1 MATTSTA
8 VARTIDMA
16 VDPGSGRFPV
26 RILLTVTA
34 CLAMLAVSA
43 PSILRARTPADPQ
56 SILGAR
62 AAEDAYG
69 RLPAFFEPN
78 LGQAGS
84 DARFLSRGPGYAVA
98 LANDQIV
105 LRTTRAGSAD
115 ANQLMR
121 MRFVGSLPDPR
132 IVGTGRLP
140 GVVNHLSGSDP
151 SGWFTDIPTFAGVRY
166 ESIYPGIDLV
176 FHGAGSR
183 PEYDFVVSPG
193 ADPRAIALAFPGAD
207 ALVIDDSGDLTFR
220 LGGITIRHLAPVI
233 FQSVAGAR
241 RQVEGGFV
249 RTGTGRIGFEVGP
262 YDSTRPLIIDPVIYS
277 TFLGGESTDVGLSVA
292 ADPSGNAYVTGFTAS
307 TGFPTTPG
315 AAQGAKAA
323 GTDVF
328 VTKLNPTGSGI
339 VYSTFIGGGGT
350 DWGSGIALDA
360 SGNAYVTGRT
370 DSTDFPTTTAA
381 FDRTFG
387 GGVDA
392 FALKLNPTGT
402 GLAYST
408 YLGGS
413 GFEHDRDNIIVVRSA
428 AIAVDPAGNAY
439 LTGQTTSSD
448 FPTANAIDASIGG
461 GSCPGGNLVCSDVY
475 LTKLNP
481 AGSGLVY
488 STFLGG
494 PDEDTGKSVFVD
506 ASGNAYLAGTAFP
519 GFPIT
524 PGAFRTFSQGFEGF
538 VSKVNAAGSAL
549 VFSSFLGGELSD
561 AALGVAAD
569 GAGNTYVTGS
579 TNSFQFPTTPGAFD
593 TQKIGNESDAF
604 VTKLNPSGSGLV
616 YSTYLGERETDEGV
630 GIAVDGEGNASIAGT
645 SQLGFPTLPC
655 PTATHD
661 AFTATFNATGSA
673 LLSSTCLGG
682 RRDENANGIALDPSG
697 NLYVTGETASS
708 GAFQTSPFPTTPG
721 VFQPA
726 FAGGAT
732 DAFVFKVSRA
742 GGGGTPT
749 IAISDASV
757 TEGNKGSTTAMF
769 TVTLSASSTST
780 VTVAY
785 ATANGTA
792 IAGSDYTS
800 ASGTL
805 SFAPGQTT
813 MTVAVPVTGDRVD
826 EPDETFTVN
835 LSGPVNGTISDGL
848 GVGTI
853 VDDDAGGGTT
863 PTIAI
868 TDASVVEGNKGSMT
882 ATFTVSLSVSSTSTV
897 TVAFA
902 TANGTALA
910 GSDYTAASGTLTF
923 APGQTTMTI
932 SLVVTGDRVDEPDET
947 FMVNLSGPTNG
958 TISDGVGV
966 GTIVDND

>member
-1 MATTSTA
+1 M
-8 VARTIDMA
+8 
-16 VDPGSGRFPV
+16 
-26 RILLTVTA
+26 
-34 CLAMLAVSA
+34 
-43 PSILRARTPADPQ
+43 
-56 SILGAR
+56 
-62 AAEDAYG
+62 DA
-69 RLPAFFEPN
+69 
-78 LGQAGS
+78 
-84 DARFLSRGPGYAVA
+84 
-98 LANDQIV
+98 
-105 LRTTRAGSAD
+105 
-115 ANQLMR
+115 
-121 MRFVGSLPDPR
+121 
-132 IVGTGRLP
+132 
-140 GVVNHLSGSDP
+140 
-151 SGWFTDIPTFAGVRY
+151 
-166 ESIYPGIDLV
+166 
-176 FHGAGSR
+176 
-183 PEYDFVVSPG
+183 
-193 ADPRAIALAFPGAD
+193 
-207 ALVIDDSGDLTFR
+207 
-220 LGGITIRHLAPVI
+220 
-233 FQSVAGAR
+233 
-241 RQVEGGFV
+241 
-249 RTGTGRIGFEVGP
+249 
-262 YDSTRPLIIDPVIYS
+262 
-277 TFLGGESTDVGLSVA
+277 GLSVA
-292 ADPSGNAYVTGFTAS
+292 ADASGNAYVTGFTAS

-315 AAQGAKAA
+315 AAQGTKAA

-370 DSTDFPTTTAA
+370 DSTDFPTTTGG

-413 GFEHDRDNIIVVRSA
+413 GFEHDRDNIIIVRSA

-439 LTGQTTSSD
+439 LTGQTTSAD

-481 AGSGLVY
+481 TGSGLVY

-569 GAGNTYVTGS
+569 GTGNTYVTGS
-579 TNSFQFPTTPGAFD
+579 TTSFQFPTTPGAFQ
-593 TQKIGNESDAF
+593 TVKNGNESDAF

-630 GIAVDGEGNASIAGT
+630 GIAVDGSGNASIAGT
-645 SQLGFPTLPC
+645 SQLGFPVLPC

-682 RRDENANGIALDPSG
+682 RRDEEAHGIALDPSG

-721 VFQPA
+721 VFQPT

-732 DAFVFKVSRA
+732 DAFVFKVSRE
-742 GGGGTPT
+742 GGGG
-749 IAISDASV
+749 
-757 TEGNKGSTTAMF
+757 EN
-769 TVTLSASSTST
+769 
-780 VTVAY
+780 
-785 ATANGTA
+785 
-792 IAGSDYTS
+792 
-800 ASGTL
+800 
-805 SFAPGQTT
+805 
-813 MTVAVPVTGDRVD
+813 
-826 EPDETFTVN
+826 
-835 LSGPVNGTISDGL
+835 
-848 GVGTI
+848 
-853 VDDDAGGGTT
+853 

-868 TDASVVEGNKGSMT
+868 TDASVDGRQQGI
-882 ATFTVSLSVSSTSTV
+882 
-897 TVAFA
+897 
-902 TANGTALA
+902 
-910 GSDYTAASGTLTF
+910 D
-923 APGQTTMTI
+923 
-932 SLVVTGDRVDEPDET
+932 DRDLHGVPVRLEHEHRDGRLRDGER
-947 FMVNLSGPTNG
+947 
-958 TISDGVGV
+958 DGVGRKRLR
-966 GTIVDND
+966 GHQRHADIRSRPDHDDDPGRGDRRPC